1 MLCMCLLYVILLLGN
16 ITTAVVYK
24 LQCWCRSMSPSLCA
38 NLAYV
43 SVTVSNVAASKCPH
57 CCSVNA
63 AMLPP
68 LYVAIIVCKSCVC
81 VYYFMQCCKMSPL
94 RWCKMLL
101 KLRNATAAI
110 CYCHTLYWSKPQ
122 QAPPYEVNTEICF
135 LACLFDMSSLGWLKR
150 HLSANQ
156 KLHQA

>member
-1 MLCMCLLYVILLLGN
+1 MFPTTWDFKEILN
-16 ITTAVVYK
+16 VVYVSIVCNFAARKHHHCK

-43 SVTVSNVAASKCPH
+43 SVTVRNVAGSKCPH

-81 VYYFMQCCKMSPL
+81 VYYCMQCCKMSPL

-101 KLRNATAAI
+101 KLHNATAPI
-110 CYCHTLYWSKPQ
+110 CYCHTLYWSKP
-122 QAPPYEVNTEICF
+122 
-135 LACLFDMSSLGWLKR
+135 
-150 HLSANQ
+150 
-156 KLHQA
+156 